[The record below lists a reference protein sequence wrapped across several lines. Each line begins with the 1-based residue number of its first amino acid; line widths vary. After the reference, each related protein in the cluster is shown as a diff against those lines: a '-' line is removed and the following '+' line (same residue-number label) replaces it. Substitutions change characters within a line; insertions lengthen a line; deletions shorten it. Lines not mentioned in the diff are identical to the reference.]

1 MVDSVVTKQE
11 LIDAQKDAQS
21 LEDVINGPA
30 DTRVKPRIGP
40 EMWTLATIN
49 SLVQQGQIKISDLS
63 EAIQTALAAGA
74 GSAGWTANLVADGN
88 QTQKEINLYGGKK
101 YDMPVGGY
109 PVGAVVRLDNGD
121 IVKST
126 APNNTKN
133 PNVDMTGWIKTN
145 STSQI
150 FDESGLSQQEL
161 NNGIESIADLLAI
174 PNPKNSMRVYVKSLQ
189 ANYTYYADTNQP
201 ENGVTVV
208 DKWEMQTQD
217 AYYASWFSQDVSQST
232 APQQDAL
239 QVGYKYAASKG
250 RPFIIDKGFIVESS
264 LRTNQ
269 ELSGVQ
275 AAMLVESNSTLV
287 FSNSGYL
294 RHIDTAAANYT
305 ILSTYNAE
313 NFTVIRPKLIG
324 DKDTHLGSTGEWGY
338 GMAVVACRNGVVFEP
353 NISDCWGDGIYI
365 GQEYWNGNGVEI
377 IPKNIKIIRPIIK
390 NVRRNGIALCA
401 GEEIL
406 IDAPYVDGVSGV
418 APEAC
423 IDIEPEEADGALA
436 QSHLKKVVIR
446 DATLLNGRIYGV
458 LEAIFEQRIVDV
470 HFKGTTTISGC
481 EVFIAAVTN
490 STTSTNGIVK
500 YDHVCVDHAITGLS
514 KGSLLVNSN
523 VNKGFTTTIDQLDLR
538 MYNNHLF
545 SIILDADSS
554 VGDGGN
560 FLVNKVNVSRIENG
574 QPVNKEVNFR
584 RENATTINYKNF
596 KLPLPDYLRYKS
608 YDNVGVFSMQ
618 DNCNIG
624 CFDILTKATIAYS
637 EFFATTNYMTPV
649 DNGSG
654 AIWAQVIGVPIVGR
668 EYNIKMLQ
676 SVTSIG
682 AGLIIMLPD
691 RTNPNRIESTSFN
704 AGVRV
709 TNINGIVIDSYSGN
723 WNYLA

>member
-1 MVDSVVTKQE
+1 MATTISTQDIVDAKRDIDDIGKAVNEKVIVSPRYGDDFKSLPMIAAYAQTTIDEWEAAIALITQEGGVPALAVSDASGVTQQ
-11 LIDAQKDAQS
+11 D
-21 LEDVINGPA
+21 INDLTGAPY
-30 DTRVKPRIGP
+30 RVK
-40 EMWTLATIN
+40 
-49 SLVQQGQIKISDLS
+49 
-63 EAIQTALAAGA
+63 
-74 GSAGWTANLVADGN
+74 
-88 QTQKEINLYGGKK
+88 
-101 YDMPVGGY
+101 VGGY
-109 PVGAVVRLDNGD
+109 NIGERVVLEGGD
-121 IVKST
+121 IVKSIIEG
-126 APNNTKN
+126 NTVD
-133 PNVDMTGWIKTN
+133 PNVNMAGWVLETTGTVKTIN
-145 STSQI
+145 
-150 FDESGLSQQEL
+150 DLSL
-161 NNGIESIADLLAI
+161 IS
-174 PNPKNSMRVYVKSLQ
+174 NPKNKQIIHVESIQKTFIYDVNL
-189 ANYTYYADTNQP
+189 TLP

-208 DKWEMQTQD
+208 GKWEMQIQE
-217 AYYASWFSQDVSQST
+217 AYYASWFAQDVSQST

-239 QVGYKYAASKG
+239 QVGYKYAALKG
-250 RPFIIDKGFIVESS
+250 KPFIIDKGFIVESS

-269 ELSGVQ
+269 DLIGVQ

-294 RHIDTAAANYT
+294 RHIDTVAENYT

-313 NFTVIRPKLIG
+313 NYTVIRPKLIG

-353 NISDCWGDGIYI
+353 NISDCWGDGIYL

-377 IPKNIKIIRPIIK
+377 IPKNIKIIRPTIK
-390 NVRRNGIALCA
+390 NVRRNGISLCA
-401 GEEIL
+401 GEEIF
-406 IDAPYVDGVSGV
+406 IDAPYIDGVSGA
-418 APEAC
+418 APESC
-423 IDIEPEEADGALA
+423 IDIEPEEAEGALA
-436 QSHLKKVVIR
+436 QSYLKKVVIR

-481 EVFIAAVTN
+481 ESFITVVTN

-514 KGSLLVNSN
+514 KGSLIINSN

-538 MYNNHLF
+538 MYNNHMF
-545 SIILDADSS
+545 TVILDADSS

-560 FLVNKVNVSRIENG
+560 FLVNKVNVSYIGNG
-574 QPVNKEVNFR
+574 QPVYKEVNFR
-584 RENATTINYKNF
+584 RERATPINYKNF
-596 KLPLPDYLRYKS
+596 KLPLPDYLQFKS

-624 CFDILTKATIAYS
+624 CFDILTKATINYS

-654 AIWAQVIGVPIVGR
+654 TIWAQVIGTPIAGR

-682 AGLIIMLPD
+682 SGLIIMLSN

-709 TNINGIVIDSYSGN
+709 KNINGIVIDSYSGN
-723 WNYLA
+723 WSYPA

>member
-1 MVDSVVTKQE
+1 MPTQKIDPKVIFASDAPAIDKPPVFSDKTKGWDVARANDGRPEIKQMNKMQQDTDLKILWLNENAVLPYDASIDYPDGAVTLKDGSFKQLSSGSWVE
-11 LIDAQKDAQS
+11 FLDDFADKDALKRGIANRYDSS
-21 LEDVINGPA
+21 LTYNLGE
-30 DTRVKPRIGP
+30 RVV
-40 EMWTLATIN
+40 LA
-49 SLVQQGQIKISDLS
+49 
-63 EAIQTALAAGA
+63 
-74 GSAGWTANLVADGN
+74 
-88 QTQKEINLYGGKK
+88 
-101 YDMPVGGY
+101 
-109 PVGAVVRLDNGD
+109 NGD

-126 APNNTKN
+126 IDGNAND
-133 PNVDMTGWIKTN
+133 PNVNLTGWG
-145 STSQI
+145 
-150 FDESGLSQQEL
+150 FDD
-161 NNGIESIADLLAI
+161 NTVESIADLLAI
-174 PNPKNSMRVYVKSLQ
+174 PNPKNGNHVFVKSLQ

-208 DKWEMQTQD
+208 DKWVMDTKP
-217 AYYASWFSQDVSQST
+217 AYYASWFAQDVSQST

-239 QVGYKYAASKG
+239 QVGYKYAALKG
-250 RPFIIDKGFIVESS
+250 KPFIIDKGFFVESS
-264 LRTNQ
+264 LRTSQ

-275 AAMLVESNSTLV
+275 AAVLVESNSTLV
-287 FSNSGYL
+287 FSNTGYL

-338 GMAVVACRNGVVFEP
+338 GMAVVACRDGVVFEP

-377 IPKNIKIIRPIIK
+377 IPKNIKIIRPTIK

-401 GEEIL
+401 ADDL
-406 IDAPYVDGVSGV
+406 FIDAPYIDVVSGV

-423 IDIEPEEADGALA
+423 IDVEPEEAEGALA
-436 QSHLKKVVIR
+436 QSYLKKVVIR
-446 DATLLNGRIYGV
+446 DATLLNGRNYGV

-481 EVFIAAVTN
+481 ETFIAVATN
-490 STTSTNGIVK
+490 STTSTDGIVK

-514 KGSLLVNSN
+514 KGSLIINSN

-538 MYNNHLF
+538 MYNNHILGV
-545 SIILDADSS
+545 ILDADSS

-560 FLVNKVNVSRIENG
+560 FLVNKVNVSRIDNG
-574 QPVNKEVNFR
+574 QPVNKEANFR
-584 RENATTINYKNF
+584 RSNTGPINYKNL
-596 KLPLPDYLRYKS
+596 KLPLPDYLQYKS
-608 YDNVGVFSMQ
+608 YNNVGVFSMQ

-624 CFDILTKATIAYS
+624 CFDNLAKATVNYS
-637 EFFATTNYMTPV
+637 ELFATTNYMTPV
-649 DNGSG
+649 DNGGG
-654 AIWAQVIGVPIVGR
+654 AIWAQVVGTPIVGR

-682 AGLIIMLPD
+682 SGLIIMLPH
-691 RTNPNRIESTSFN
+691 RTTPNRIESTSFN

-709 TNINGIVIDSYSGN
+709 TNINGIEIDSYSGN
-723 WNYLA
+723 WSYPA